1 MWKSNRGRENGNGSG
16 IIELRW
22 EEMIGFMFQKE
33 RSEMRMYGRR
43 ASSLPIPHPPPKVSR
58 EYCSLKEYN
67 HRDVL

>member
-43 ASSLPIPHPPPKVSR
+43 ASSLPIPHPPPKS
-58 EYCSLKEYN
+58 E
-67 HRDVL
+67 